1 MKEDKIER
9 LLHAMDHPDEYSDQ
23 ELQELFN
30 DEETRQCY
38 ELMLMVEEGFHHS
51 ERKAPQSKLTIG
63 SKLLKIAALF
73 VAILMLSGITYAAYH
88 FAIRGGAKSPVQ
100 VENTAAA
107 ANSTRSTINSQPP
120 ESDPVRTFENTE
132 LQQILQELSTFYH
145 VSVEFRNE
153 QSRHIR
159 LYTKWDTSAPLAT
172 IIERLN
178 RFEKVSVRLNNN
190 QIIAE

>member
-38 ELMLMVEEGFHHS
+38 ELMLMAEQGFHHS
-51 ERKAPQSKLTIG
+51 ERKAPQAKLTIG
-63 SKLLKIAALF
+63 SKLLKIAAIF

-88 FAIRGGAKSPVQ
+88 FAIKGGAKSPAQ
-100 VENTAAA
+100 VEKTATA
-107 ANSTRSTINSQPP
+107 ANSTCSTTNPQPS